1 MMMMT
6 MIFVLM
12 VIGNYNCYYYSVI
25 VLIVCIENSMSVDIR
40 DF

>member
-1 MMMMT
+1 MMMT

-12 VIGNYNCYYYSVI
+12 VIGNYYCYYYSI
-25 VLIVCIENSMSVDIR
+25 ITLIVCIEHSVSVYIQ